1 MKLPVKE
8 AYEPT
13 AAATRPTTVC
23 FLLESNQRASTAGPF
38 VRPDGPVQ
46 RTVIFL
52 KARPRR
58 KQQAI
63 GLPRLPPGT
72 AFLFSKP
79 SRNGQPCGK
88 DGRLPVVPRQHPSFP

>member
-46 RTVIFL
+46 KTVIFL

-63 GLPRLPPGT
+63 GPASSAT
-72 AFLFSKP
+72 
-79 SRNGQPCGK
+79 RNG
-88 DGRLPVVPRQHPSFP
+88 LPFQQAF